1 MKHIQ
6 TILLPIMAILLTT
19 ACADA
24 ASITGK
30 VVYEGVVPNLKP
42 ISMDADPICSA
53 KHDAPVLPDVLVLG
67 EGNSMANILVYVSD
81 VSGDFPTPEKEVVL
95 DQEGCRYEPHV
106 IGIQVGQKLKILNP
120 DGTLHNIHA
129 LPKLNAEFNMAM
141 PKFKKQ
147 IVRSF
152 DKAESVFPIKCD
164 VHPWMSAWIAVF
176 DHPFFAVTQKDGVFT
191 IDGLSAGT
199 HEIVAWHEKL
209 GEQNFSVTIGADET
223 KTLDI
228 TFKKP

>member
-6 TILLPIMAILLTT
+6 SILLPLIVIFLTS
-19 ACADA
+19 ASANA
-24 ASITGK
+24 ASVTGK
-30 VVYEGVVPNLKP
+30 VVYEGAVPNLRP
-42 ISMDADPICSA
+42 ISMDADPICSS
-53 KHDAPVLPDVLVLG
+53 KHDSPVLPDVLVLG

-81 VSGDFPTPEKEVVL
+81 VSGDFPTPEEEVIL
-95 DQEGCRYEPHV
+95 NQEGCRYEPHV
-106 IGIQVGQKLKILNP
+106 IGLQKDQKIKILNP

-129 LPKLNAEFNMAM
+129 LPKINTEFNMAM
-141 PKFKKQ
+141 PKFKKSM
-147 IVRSF
+147 VKSF
-152 DKAESVFPIKCD
+152 NKAEGVFPIKCD

-176 DHPFFAVTQKDGVFT
+176 DHPFFSVTQKNGVFS

-199 HEIVAWHEKL
+199 YEIVAWHEKL
-209 GEQNFSVTIGADET
+209 GEQTFSVTVGADEA